1 MSPSGRPRLPRL
13 APVWRAGGA
22 APLLVLLAAALWATT
37 GLWAKAAYAH
47 GVGPIG
53 AASARGAA
61 GFALLTLWAAA
72 RPRRFAVPARDLPL
86 LVAFGVIGLGVFYAV
101 YLSAI
106 ERLSVSVAA
115 ALLYTAPAFT
125 VVLAASLLGERFTR
139 RRITALAGALLG
151 VLFVTGALGADAR
164 GVGPSGILLGLI
176 AGLAYAAYTLFG
188 RATRGRM
195 DAVRALYWPTG
206 FGVVF
211 LAFLAPP
218 WRVVLDHPAALPS
231 LLGMAVIATVLP
243 NLLFLGAL
251 GRLEAGTAS
260 ILATLEPVM
269 AALYGVVALGESL
282 GTGQIFGVA
291 AIAASAAFLAIS
303 RSAPRPP
310 EEAPVAR
317 ETRS

>member
-1 MSPSGRPRLPRL
+1 VL
-13 APVWRAGGA
+13 RAGGT
-22 APLLVLLAAALWATT
+22 APLLVLFAAALWATT

-47 GVGPIG
+47 GVGPVG
-53 AASARGAA
+53 AASARGAT
-61 GFALLTLWAAA
+61 GFALLTLWALA
-72 RPRRFAVPARDLPL
+72 RPRRFAVPIRDLPL
-86 LVAFGVIGLGVFYAV
+86 LVAFGVVGLGVFYAI

-125 VVLAASLLGERFTR
+125 VALAAVLLGERITR
-139 RRITALAGALLG
+139 QRVTALVGALVG
-151 VLFVTGALGADAR
+151 VLLVTGALGADAR
-164 GVGPSGILLGLI
+164 GVERSGIPLGLL

-188 RATRGRM
+188 RATRARM

-211 LAFLAPP
+211 LTFLAPP
-218 WRVVLDHPAALPS
+218 WRVFLDHPGAFPA
-231 LLGMAVIATVLP
+231 LLGMAVVATVLP
-243 NLLFLGAL
+243 NLLFLAAL

-269 AALYGVVALGESL
+269 AALYGVAALGESL
-282 GTGQIFGVA
+282 GTGQAFGVA

-310 EEAPVAR
+310 ADARVAR